1 MIRFSALLP
10 ISAPCE
16 CVFVNE
22 CPYSNKRT
30 HSDKDRFDRI
40 TESDVKDVAPDSLII
55 DASDTEVIDV
65 EKINL

>member
-16 CVFVNE
+16 CVFVNKR
-22 CPYSNKRT
+22 PYSNKRYQT
-30 HSDKDRFDRI
+30 DKDPFDGI
-40 TESDVKDVAPDSLII
+40 TESDVEDAAPDSSII

-65 EKINL
+65 E